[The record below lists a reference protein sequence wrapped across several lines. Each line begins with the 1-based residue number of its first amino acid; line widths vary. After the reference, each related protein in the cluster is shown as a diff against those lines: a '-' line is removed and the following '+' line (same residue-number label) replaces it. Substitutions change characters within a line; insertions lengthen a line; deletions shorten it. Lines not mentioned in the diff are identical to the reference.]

1 MNHFAVIF
9 WVVLIVASIAWYGFL
24 VFYIG
29 VKAGREILALTK
41 SLDATAAAQ
50 RSAAD
55 PSAPDAPRR

>member
-1 MNHFAVIF
+1 MNHFFVIF

-29 VKAGREILALTK
+29 VKAGREIIALTK

-50 RSAAD
+50 RSAAAG
-55 PSAPDAPRR
+55 SKPDSTRP